1 MNKWFKVSGTIAMIA
16 AAGVLTVNTVAF
28 AQAADSAPDSGEQS
42 GLVERGNRGDRG
54 SRLESLG
61 LDENATLE
69 EIQAAKIAQ
78 VEAKVADG
86 TITQEQAD
94 AKIERIESGEKGF
107 GRGHS
112 GHRGPDLESLGL
124 DEDATPEE
132 IQAAKIAQVQAQ
144 VADGT
149 ITQEQADAKIER
161 IESGERGFGRSGRG
175 GNRGGNDDGNT
186 LQQNLRGLNPFNNSD
201 A

>member
-1 MNKWFKVSGTIAMIA
+1 MNKWFKISGTIAMIA

-28 AQAADSAPDSGEQS
+28 AQATDSAPDSGEQS
-42 GLVERGNRGDRG
+42 GLLERGNRGDRG

-61 LDENATLE
+61 LDENATPE

-78 VEAKVADG
+78 VQAKVADG

-107 GRGHS
+107 GRGHC
-112 GHRGPDLESLGL
+112 GPDLESLGL

-149 ITQEQADAKIER
+149 ITQEQADAMIER